1 MASIEGSGSSASSIR
16 GRRPFESA
24 PGTSPDLV
32 VFTPFLMAI
41 PEGKPSSPPRPI
53 SFKPFG
59 FLKSVG
65 LKSVGLGLKDIPY
78 NFGWKLVVFEGST
91 IYPPF
96 EKNSSQVGKSGENL
110 RSKDE
115 VFESPV
121 DFSEFVE
128 PCSFGLFPEKET
140 VAEIGSESLNFV
152 CKEDLRGS
160 SEERSLETG
169 GSHGQNISPAEPER
183 ATPVF

>member
-24 PGTSPDLV
+24 SGTSPDLV

-41 PEGKPSSPPRPI
+41 LEGKPCSPPRPI
-53 SFKPFG
+53 NFKPFG

-96 EKNSSQVGKSGENL
+96 KKNFAQVGRSGGNIGP
-110 RSKDE
+110 KDE

-121 DFSEFVE
+121 DFSKFVE
-128 PCSFGLFPEKET
+128 PYSFGLLPEKET
-140 VAEIGSESLNFV
+140 VAKTGSKSLNF
-152 CKEDLRGS
+152 CLLYTSPSPRDGLLSRMPS
-160 SEERSLETG
+160 S
-169 GSHGQNISPAEPER
+169 A
-183 ATPVF
+183 